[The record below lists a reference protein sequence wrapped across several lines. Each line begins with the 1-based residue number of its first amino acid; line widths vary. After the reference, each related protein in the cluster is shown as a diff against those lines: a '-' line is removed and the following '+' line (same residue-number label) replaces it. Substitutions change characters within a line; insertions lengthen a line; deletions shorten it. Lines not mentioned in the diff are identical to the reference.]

1 MSLPKVPWGERL
13 GHIGELEIKKRLL
26 CFSTVSKYEF
36 DTGIDFYCELLVGD
50 SPTIPF
56 YVQAKGTEHFDDS
69 WGQSIETTTILYWLY
84 RDFPVFL
91 VVYDKPSETCYW
103 VSIEDK
109 RHDLLSKM
117 RGSTNS
123 AYLRV
128 DRSNILYDSRDR
140 NHEFTK
146 KVIEGTDL
154 IQMCKGAPRAK
165 GAGYVKQI
173 PGPPRS
179 AQEVVNI
186 SDQTRMNLYSLIQH
200 YWNIGDLETAFKCSR
215 FLAEF
220 DRSHYNHF
228 VWLGEIAYLRG
239 DRDGARQALQEALD
253 ICERDKV
260 WPKDSMDQL
269 KASIRMRLESI

>member
-1 MSLPKVPWGERL
+1 MSLPKVPWSERL

-26 CFSTVSKYEF
+26 CFSTASKYEF
-36 DTGIDFYCELLVGD
+36 DAGIDFYCELLIGD

-56 YVQAKGTEHFDDS
+56 YVQAKGTEHFDDN
-69 WGQSIETTTILYWLY
+69 WGQSIDKTTLLYWLY

-91 VVYDKPSETCYW
+91 IVYDKPSGTCYW
-103 VSIEDK
+103 VSLEDK
-109 RHDLLSKM
+109 RHDLLNKM
-117 RGSTNS
+117 RGPSNS
-123 AYLRV
+123 IYLKV
-128 DRSNILYDSRDR
+128 DRSNILYDARDK

-146 KVIEGTDL
+146 KVIESTDS
-154 IQMCKGAPRAK
+154 IQMWKGAPQAK

-179 AQEVVNI
+179 PQEVVNI
-186 SDQTRMNLYSLIQH
+186 SESTRMNLYSLIQH
-200 YWNIGDLETAFKCSR
+200 YWNIGDLETAFKSCR

-239 DRDGARQALQEALD
+239 DRDGAREALKEALD

-260 WPKDSMDQL
+260 WPRGSMDQL